1 MPRSN
6 TKTGVR
12 FLSLLSICCAM
23 TLALSSPGHV
33 AAQDAGGAAQ
43 GAYRALTV
51 TPSRCVYKMGDDVR
65 WADPGWDDSGWATS
79 LPSPVTSLPENAHH
93 WARCRLD
100 LRELARTGPV
110 FVQAEDFAAW
120 ELYAGG
126 ERIGSF
132 GNLETGRYSMNLVQR
147 FPMPERIAAEGTVVV
162 ALRETQ
168 RGLPPLRYSPT
179 VDFISAGAEKTLVDE
194 TALAS
199 MRGFSNRILQFI
211 CYGFIGTAGVFL
223 LILSGVDRT
232 RRDLFWL
239 GLFCVG
245 LGELR
250 ANELAEVFLVPY
262 PEWACI
268 TLLWI
273 GQWSYV
279 SMVCFSFALAGRKT
293 SRVYLASGVIVASST
308 VLMPFSNILGPQI
321 SLAVCWWGYFAPGF
335 QLCLGLLGAFV
346 STAPIAAFWPVWRI
360 PQQQRRIA
368 AVTFLWATGEI
379 ANSSIRVPFLHW
391 LDPTG
396 WVRDYRAIVT
406 TPAIIAM
413 FFLLAQ
419 RQRRMSL
426 ERSELQAEMHAAQE
440 MQRLLVPDRL
450 DLEPWIAVDVA
461 YLPAKEVGGDFYFCR
476 RVAAGQ
482 LIVIGDVSG
491 KGMRAAMM
499 ASTLVGALRNEESAD
514 PTRILARLNA
524 VVLSAHFG
532 GFVTCLC
539 ALFGSDGTLRFANA
553 GHIPPYLKGRELEAV
568 AGLPLGIDADGEY
581 EEASFA
587 LHHQT
592 VTLLSD
598 GVLEARN
605 TKGEMLGF
613 DRMASLTSQPAAG
626 IADAAQRW
634 GQEDD
639 ITVLTLNFAAAGAF
653 LKS

>member
-1 MPRSN
+1 MRRSK

-12 FLSLLSICCAM
+12 FLLSICCAM
-23 TLALSSPGHV
+23 TSCFAMTSHAHAALQDLAG
-33 AAQDAGGAAQ
+33 DAQ

-65 WADPGWDDSGWATS
+65 WADPGWDDSGWDAS
-79 LPSPVTSLPENAHH
+79 LPSPLTSLPPSAHH

-100 LRELARTGPV
+100 LRPLARTGPV
-110 FVQAEDFAAW
+110 FIEAEDFAAW

-147 FPMPERIAAEGTVVV
+147 FQIPERIAAEGTVLV

-168 RGLPPLRYSPT
+168 RGLLPLRYSPA

-223 LILSGVDRT
+223 LILAGVDRT

-239 GLFCVG
+239 GMLCVG

-250 ANELAEVFLVPY
+250 ANELAQIFLIPY
-262 PEWACI
+262 QEWVCI

-279 SMVCFSFALAGRKT
+279 AMVCFSFALAGRKT
-293 SRVYLASGVIVASST
+293 SRVYLASSVLVASST
-308 VLMPFSNILGPQI
+308 ALLPFSSLLGPQQ
-321 SLAVCWWGYFAPGF
+321 SLALGWWGYFVPGF
-335 QLCLGLLGAFV
+335 QLYFGLMGAFV

-360 PQQQRRIA
+360 PREQRLIA

-419 RQRRMSL
+419 RQRRISL

-514 PTRILARLNA
+514 PARVLARLNA
-524 VVLSAHFG
+524 VVLSAQFG

-539 ALFGSDGTLRFANA
+539 ALFGSDGTIRFANA
-553 GHIPPYLKGRELEAV
+553 GHIPPYLNGRELEAV
-568 AGLPLGIDADGEY
+568 AGLPLGVDADGEY

-587 LHHQT
+587 LHHQA

-613 DRMASLTSQPAAG
+613 DRMASLTSQPASG

-639 ITVLTLNFAAAGAF
+639 ITVLTLNFAVAGAF